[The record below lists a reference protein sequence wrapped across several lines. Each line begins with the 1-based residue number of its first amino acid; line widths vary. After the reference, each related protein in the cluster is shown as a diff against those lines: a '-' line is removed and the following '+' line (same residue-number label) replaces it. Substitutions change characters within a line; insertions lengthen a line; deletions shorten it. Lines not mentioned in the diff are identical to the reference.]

1 LYKNRQLLIY
11 INKVSACFSIWKK
24 ANFREDKSNI
34 GIKVYKIIKHFTM
47 KKLLFLVIIVLCEC
61 TDSPSKQQ
69 GNKIHNSITPLFSF
83 HCSDYGDLKF
93 DTKIYINDSLLI
105 IKHYGVAHS
114 EKIIVDSTTTIALK
128 GKVVPTEKHYLY
140 LQEMA
145 KMTQVPINNFVKTD
159 CNYKNIPHHIKDTE
173 RTKIWGCN
181 AIDITGDGG
190 RRNFCN
196 RKHS

>member
-1 LYKNRQLLIY
+1 
-11 INKVSACFSIWKK
+11 
-24 ANFREDKSNI
+24 
-34 GIKVYKIIKHFTM
+34 M

-69 GNKIHNSITPLFSF
+69 GNKIDNSITPLFSF
-83 HCSDYGDLKF
+83 HCSDYGDPKF

-114 EKIIVDSTTTIALK
+114 EKIIIDSTTTIALK

-145 KMTQVPINNFVKTD
+145 KMTQVPVNNFVKID
-159 CNYKNIPHHIKDTE
+159 CNYKNIPHYIKDTE

-181 AIDITGDGG
+181 AIDITGDGKEEI
-190 RRNFCN
+190 FVIESTPDYWDSL
-196 RKHS
+196 HSYITVYPSDIK